1 MVVPVART
9 AGAARRGGGAVNA
22 EAVHRVGIALWALTL
37 VLLLGTLFV
46 RRQQAAARG
55 RGRRL
60 FGAAGGGSRLR
71 TGIRA
76 GPVTPR
82 RWVSVAGAGCAVWAL
97 VGETTGLACGI
108 AVALLVH
115 RWMCA
120 DDIRR
125 SRRGPVEDARPR
137 LSWRPRQREGGTPAD
152 LPLAAD
158 LLAACVA
165 AGAGP
170 VEAAEAVGSS
180 LDGLVGERLRHVAAE
195 IRLGGEPERAWA
207 LFGSLPGA
215 GGLAGLLQRATI
227 SGAPVAGPALSLAAD
242 CRARWARTATAA
254 ARRAGVLVTAP
265 LGLCFL
271 PAFLI
276 LGVAPVLL
284 GLAGELTRR

>member
-1 MVVPVART
+1 M
-9 AGAARRGGGAVNA
+9 NA
-22 EAVHRVGIALWALTL
+22 EAVHRMGIALWALTL
-37 VLLLGTLFV
+37 LLLPATLLA
-46 RRQQAAARG
+46 RRRRAVVRG

-60 FGAAGGGSRLR
+60 FGAAWGGSPLR

-76 GPVTPR
+76 EPAAAR
-82 RWVSVAGAGCAVWAL
+82 RWVSVVGAGCAVWSL
-97 VGETTGLACGI
+97 VGGTPGAACGFT
-108 AVALLVH
+108 VACVVH
-115 RWMCA
+115 RWMRA
-120 DDIRR
+120 DDVRR
-125 SRRGPVEDARPR
+125 SRSASEDGGPPRNFRRPR
-137 LSWRPRQREGGTPAD
+137 RREEGTPAD

-170 VEAAEAVGSS
+170 VEAAEAVGAS
-180 LDGLVGERLRHVAAE
+180 LDELVGERLRHVAAE

-215 GGLAGLLQRATI
+215 GGLAGLLQRATV
-227 SGAPVAGPALSLAAD
+227 SGAPVAGPALALAAD
-242 CRARWARTATAA
+242 CRARWARGATAA

-271 PAFLI
+271 PAFLL

>member
-1 MVVPVART
+1 MS
-9 AGAARRGGGAVNA
+9 A
-22 EAVHRVGIALWALTL
+22 EVVHRVGIALWALTL
-37 VLLLGTLFV
+37 VLLPGVLLS
-46 RRQQAAARG
+46 RRRRVVTRR

-60 FGAAGGGSRLR
+60 FGAAGVRFPFG

-76 GPVTPR
+76 GPATAR
-82 RWVSVAGAGCAVWAL
+82 RWVSVVGAGGAVWSL
-97 VGETTGLACGI
+97 VGGMTGAAWGLGA
-108 AVALLVH
+108 AFLVH
-115 RWMCA
+115 RWMRA
-120 DDIRR
+120 EDVRR
-125 SRRGPVEDARPR
+125 LGSGPVDDGRPR
-137 LSWRPRQREGGTPAD
+137 GFRRPRRLECGTPAD

-170 VEAAEAVGSS
+170 VEAAEAVGGS

-215 GGLAGLLQRATI
+215 GGLAGLLQRATT
-227 SGAPVAGPALSLAAD
+227 SGAPVAAPALALAAD
-242 CRARWARTATAA
+242 CRARWARTAGAA
-254 ARRAGVLVTAP
+254 ARRAAVLVTAP

>member
-1 MVVPVART
+1 MS
-9 AGAARRGGGAVNA
+9 A
-22 EAVHRVGIALWALTL
+22 EAVHRVGIAVWALALFLFT
-37 VLLLGTLFV
+37 GTLLA
-46 RRQQAAARG
+46 RRRRAVVRG

-60 FGAAGGGSRLR
+60 FGAAGAGPPLR
-71 TGIRA
+71 TRLPA
-76 GPVTPR
+76 GTAAAR
-82 RWVSVAGAGCAVWAL
+82 RWVTVVGAGCAVWSLGGGTSWL
-97 VGETTGLACGI
+97 VGGI
-108 AVALLVH
+108 AAAVFVH
-115 RWMCA
+115 RWMRA
-120 DDIRR
+120 DDVRR
-125 SRRGPVEDARPR
+125 RNSRPGDSRELRGFRRPR
-137 LSWRPRQREGGTPAD
+137 RREEGTPAD

-170 VEAAEAVGSS
+170 VEAAEAVGGS

-215 GGLAGLLQRATI
+215 GGLAGLLQRATT
-227 SGAPVAGPALSLAAD
+227 SGAPVAAPALALAAD
-242 CRARWARTATAA
+242 CRARWARAATAR

>member
-1 MVVPVART
+1 M
-9 AGAARRGGGAVNA
+9 
-22 EAVHRVGIALWALTL
+22 TL
-37 VLLLGTLFV
+37 VLLPRVLLA
-46 RRQQAAARG
+46 RRRSVVARS

-60 FGAAGGGSRLR
+60 CGAVGSGFPLR
-71 TGIRA
+71 KGIRA
-76 GPVTPR
+76 GPAMAR
-82 RWVSVAGAGCAVWAL
+82 RWVCVLGAGCTVWSL
-97 VGETTGLACGI
+97 VGGTAGVVCGLTGAF
-108 AVALLVH
+108 LVH
-115 RWMCA
+115 RWMRA
-120 DDIRR
+120 DDM
-125 SRRGPVEDARPR
+125 RGPIGRSADGGLAKGLGRPR
-137 LSWRPRQREGGTPAD
+137 RRDGGTPAD

-170 VEAAEAVGSS
+170 VEAAEAVGGS

-195 IRLGGEPERAWA
+195 IRLGAEPERAWA

-215 GGLAGLLQRATI
+215 GGLAGLLQRATT
-227 SGAPVAGPALSLAAD
+227 SGAPVAAPALALAAD
-242 CRARWARTATAA
+242 CRARWARTAGAA

>member
-1 MVVPVART
+1 MVVPVARAAGT
-9 AGAARRGGGAVNA
+9 ARSGARAVNGEVIHRAGTAAWTLTLFLLPGMLLARRRGAV
-22 EAVHRVGIALWALTL
+22 
-37 VLLLGTLFV
+37 V
-46 RRQQAAARG
+46 RA

-60 FGAAGGGSRLR
+60 FGTEERGSPRRTDTGSGSGAA
-71 TGIRA
+71 
-76 GPVTPR
+76 R
-82 RWVSVAGAGCAVWAL
+82 RWVSVAGAGLAAWAL
-97 VGETTGLACGI
+97 VGGVSGPACG
-108 AVALLVH
+108 AVVALLVR
-115 RWMCA
+115 RWIGA
-120 DDIRR
+120 EEARR
-125 SRRGPVEDARPR
+125 ARNGTGGNLPPTWLRRPR
-137 LSWRPRQREGGTPAD
+137 RQDGTPAD

-170 VEAAEAVGSS
+170 VEAAEAVGGS
-180 LDGLVGERLRHVAAE
+180 LDGPVGERLRHVAAE

-215 GGLAGLLQRATI
+215 GGLAGLLQRATL
-227 SGAPVAGPALSLAAD
+227 SGAPIAAPALALAAD
-242 CRARWARTATAA
+242 CRARWARGATAA

-284 GLAGELTRR
+284 GLAGQLTHR